1 LSVQQGF
8 IPRHLNFSELTPNAG
23 AGASKFQV
31 ADRGMDWPAVSRPRR
46 AGVSS
51 FGVSGT
57 NAHVIVEQAPDAE
70 VVAGA
75 AAVPVSTLV
84 VSGKSPARIAATAG
98 VLAQWLATDGAEIAL
113 PDIAHALNHHRTRHQ
128 KFATIAARDHEQAI
142 AALSALAAGE
152 SAPGVVEPVAV
163 LPGPGTVFVFS
174 GQGSHW
180 VGMGRRLL
188 ADEPVFA
195 AAV

>member
-23 AGASKFQV
+23 AGASKFQI
-31 ADRGMDWPAVSRPRR
+31 AGQGMAWPAVSRPRR

-84 VSGKSPARIAATAG
+84 VSGKSPARIAATAE
-98 VLAQWLATDGAEIAL
+98 VLAQWMATDGAGVAL
-113 PDIAHALNHHRTRHQ
+113 SDVAETLRQNRSRYNYTAGV
-128 KFATIAARDHEQAI
+128 AARDH
-142 AALSALAAGE
+142 AAAVAGLTALAAGE
-152 SAPGVVEPVAV
+152 SAPGVTEPRPRRATSR
-163 LPGPGTVFVFS
+163 PVFVFS